1 MSAFIGLVGF
11 LEIGLKNEDVTT
23 CLVVTKA
30 SNKVE
35 VALDRNDTVRDK
47 WILLI
52 FGWETKMGN
61 EYVLPHSQTEIRKE
75 LV

>member
-30 SNKVE
+30 SHKVE

-47 WILLI
+47 
-52 FGWETKMGN
+52 
-61 EYVLPHSQTEIRKE
+61 
-75 LV
+75 